1 MINQN
6 KPLLTI
12 SLLISN
18 RPDTIPRC
26 LDSIKLIMKQLPCEL
41 ILIDTSKSE
50 MIHNMLLSYTDQ
62 VYEFEWCKDF
72 AKARNEGV
80 RRANGEWFM
89 YIDDDEWLEDVEDIV
104 LFFKSKEYKKHECAN
119 IWVRNYLDTKFT
131 RYTDNLVTR
140 LFYLGKGAKFE
151 GKIHEAIYP
160 IYGEPAFLQSVI
172 HHSGYIFD
180 TDEKRRAHF
189 ERNSTLLLEV
199 IEEDPKN
206 LRWQA
211 QLVQEYSSIKEWQ
224 AEYDF
229 CQKCLKNIKQIETF
243 MERNHFCTLYAG
255 LIEALMNLK
264 RHDEMIE
271 VCEKALLDER
281 STDLLRFHIYLRQ
294 AENYVEMRKWDK
306 AISQIEKYLESYE
319 YFQKNKEKMKEQLGS
334 LLVHLTFEKETVDTA
349 YNILIYSQLNMENL
363 DTADVEQTGEEVME
377 IDALS
382 GARFI
387 RFMINLIA
395 TKEYKDVFGRFI
407 SNACSDGKLC
417 EWACAEAQQWEN
429 KDKKAFERIVYA
441 FSKIESEFWYI
452 RYCQVINSDLQKD
465 KDAVEKRLE
474 CLIEVLPNAFFM
486 PDRMY
491 EIIDKYGIKVAKIW
505 NKVLKD
511 KWIEAAVHLVNH
523 ADDIYIDKAYDY
535 ILDVYDQ
542 TNWRAQSLPV
552 ALLEKQVIAGTNNK
566 VLDYHN
572 LLCEYAQNKLM
583 LYSQFCEENG
593 QADEVSSDVH
603 AAIKIQEY
611 AENEVGDVRKALNAL
626 KEAAEIYPVYSNGI
640 GQFFKFYGELEKQ
653 RQKKQKEEMEALRL
667 EVIGQVNALLQAGQI
682 DTALQILGQLKRM
695 FPEDLEVAELALSV
709 RLKSL
714 E

>member
-211 QLVQEYSSIKEWQ
+211 QLVQEYSNIKEWQ

-255 LIEALMNLK
+255 LIEALMGLE
-264 RHDEMIE
+264 RHEEMVTI
-271 VCEKALLDER
+271 CEQAWKDER
-281 STDLLRFHIYLRQ
+281 STELLKSHICLRM
-294 AENYVEMRKWDK
+294 AENYVKMKEWDK
-306 AISQIEKYLESYE
+306 AIEQAELYLKRYE
-319 YFQKNKEKMKEQLGS
+319 YFEKNKENMKEQLGS
-334 LLVHLTFEKETVDTA
+334 LLVHLTFEKQTVETV
-349 YNILIYSQLNMENL
+349 YNMLIYSQLHKENL
-363 DTADVEQTGEEVME
+363 DTADLEESSTEVAE
-377 IDALS
+377 IDAMS
-382 GARFI
+382 GVRFV
-387 RFMINLIA
+387 RFMVNLIA
-395 TKEYKDVFGRFI
+395 TKEYRDVFQRFL
-407 SNACSDGKLC
+407 SNVCQDVNLC
-417 EWACAEAQQWEN
+417 NWACAEAQQWEQ
-429 KDKKAFERIVYA
+429 KDASAFEKIAYA
-441 FSKIESEFWYI
+441 FAQVESDFWYI
-452 RYCQVINSDLQKD
+452 RYCGVVNADRNSDK
-465 KDAVEKRLE
+465 KEIEAEVERLV
-474 CLIEVLPNAFFM
+474 EVLPNAFFM
-486 PDRMY
+486 PDKVY
-491 EIIDKYGIKVAKIW
+491 EIIDKWDIKIAQIW
-505 NKVLKD
+505 NKVLQNQWLEKSSFFVQNVED
-511 KWIEAAVHLVNH
+511 V
-523 ADDIYIDKAYDY
+523 YIDKAYDY
-535 ILDVYDQ
+535 ILDAYDQ
-542 TNWRAQSLPV
+542 TDWRAESFPI
-552 ALLEKQVIAGTNNK
+552 ALMERQIKKGMNVQ

-572 LLCEYAQNKLM
+572 LLCDYAERKLVC
-583 LYSQFCEENG
+583 YYYFCEEYGAEANVPI
-593 QADEVSSDVH
+593 EVR
-603 AAIKIQEY
+603 AAAKFKDYVEAEETDIKL
-611 AENEVGDVRKALNAL
+611 ALTCL
-626 KEAAEIYPVYSNGI
+626 KEAAVACPDFANGI
-640 GQFFKFYGELEKQ
+640 AEFFQFYSEMGRQ
-653 RQKKQKEEMEALRL
+653 REARKHEEMEQLRI
-667 EVIGQVNALLQAGQI
+667 EVMEQINTMLKAG
-682 DTALQILGQLKRM
+682 DVGAALQIVGQLKQM
-695 FPEDLEVAELALSV
+695 FPGDLEVAELALAI
-709 RLKSL
+709 RLKSIK
-714 E
+714 